1 MIATFASQASEAVA
15 AAKLGDEG
23 HSIGDVTDGQVTAGG
38 VISLTVIVLLQV
50 EVLLQSSVAVHVL
63 VVE

>member
-1 MIATFASQASEAVA
+1 MIATFASQASLAVA
-15 AAKLGDEG
+15 VPKSGDAG

-38 VISLTVIVLLQV
+38 VISLTVMVLLQV